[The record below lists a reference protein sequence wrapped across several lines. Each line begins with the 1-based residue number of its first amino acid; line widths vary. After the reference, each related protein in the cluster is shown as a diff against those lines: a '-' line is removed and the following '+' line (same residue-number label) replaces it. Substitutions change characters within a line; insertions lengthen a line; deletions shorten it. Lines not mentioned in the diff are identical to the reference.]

1 MTLFNILFCQPSLS
15 NEVTN
20 SFPIFLSLSQ
30 VDRELQRPLRFMD
43 TICDLLYHVK
53 YQFTGDSIRQDVE
66 RIEKELSPPL
76 QLRLRFIAP
85 KL

>member
-1 MTLFNILFCQPSLS
+1 MES
-15 NEVTN
+15 
-20 SFPIFLSLSQ
+20 
-30 VDRELQRPLRFMD
+30 
-43 TICDLLYHVK
+43 ICDLLYHVK

-66 RIEKELSPPL
+66 RIEKELSPAL

>member
-1 MTLFNILFCQPSLS
+1 M
-15 NEVTN
+15 EA
-20 SFPIFLSLSQ
+20 
-30 VDRELQRPLRFMD
+30 
-43 TICDLLYHVK
+43 ICDLLYHVK